1 MNFIFK
7 NLRQNLI
14 NFFFISLITIIIFII
29 AETSSYYILKSKGY
43 KSYNEIN
50 NPQKWDVYTLFW
62 GKRNWQSG
70 KIKFNSLGY
79 WDDEITEK
87 KKYRIVILGGSTA
100 WGSGVNDNNHT
111 IASQMEKYFVQ
122 KGLDIEVINAGMG
135 GFNSLQEL
143 QLFIYQIV
151 YMDPDLVLTID
162 GNNDIAQVSN
172 TNLFKSNYY
181 ANILQRKI
189 DNISFTAAKKTDYG
203 LFLKNFIGNL
213 NIIQLSNIYFSKFRT
228 NNEKIL
234 NLKDYDISI
243 IRYTNNLKI
252 LASILKGLN
261 IQGLFLLQPHAVF
274 IDPININQI
283 KLMFAPDDLFKI
295 KKNDSNL
302 PMHITEKFYEK
313 DKFEKMKRDDLINLT
328 KKILNQKDF
337 DMYLLDILNNYQISG
352 KKIIY
357 EYFYDRAY
365 NKLSQENFLLG
376 FKLIDTRKYFR
387 NQENIWFDEVHL
399 NEKGQSI
406 FAQYIVD
413 QIIKNIDIDEMSTTV
428 FSEVFFN

>member
-1 MNFIFK
+1 M
-7 NLRQNLI
+7 
-14 NFFFISLITIIIFII
+14 
-29 AETSSYYILKSKGY
+29 
-43 KSYNEIN
+43 N

-100 WGSGVNDNNHT
+100 WGSGVNDNNLT

-172 TNLFKSNYY
+172 KNLFKSNYY

-189 DNISFTAAKKTDYG
+189 DNISFTTAKKTDYG

-213 NIIQLSNIYFSKFRT
+213 NIIQLSNIYFLKYKI

-283 KLMFAPDDLFKI
+283 KLMIAPDDLFKI

-302 PMHITEKFYEK
+302 PMHITEKFY
-313 DKFEKMKRDDLINLT
+313 R
-328 KKILNQKDF
+328 
-337 DMYLLDILNNYQISG
+337 
-352 KKIIY
+352 KIIL
-357 EYFYDRAY
+357 
-365 NKLSQENFLLG
+365 K
-376 FKLIDTRKYFR
+376 K
-387 NQENIWFDEVHL
+387 
-399 NEKGQSI
+399 
-406 FAQYIVD
+406 
-413 QIIKNIDIDEMSTTV
+413 
-428 FSEVFFN
+428 